1 MNSIESNGPM
11 PAPVFPSALQD
22 MGQIV
27 LRQRTANATLE
38 ELADSSDEK
47 KKQLAKDF
55 ESVLLTKL
63 FDQVRESIEDT
74 GFDDDV
80 ASDQIKGLFWSY
92 LAQDVANKGGFGL
105 WHDIYEHFKDI
116 EGRQVSGGLMD
127 KGI

>member
-11 PAPVFPSALQD
+11 PAPVLPAALQD

-27 LRQRTANATLE
+27 LRQRTANTTLE

-92 LAQDVANKGGFGL
+92 LAQDIANKGGFGL
-105 WHDIYEHFKDI
+105 WQDIYQHFKDI